1 MTAALPILHNFVVSS
16 SHAGNLDLGHASDT
30 ATGGM
35 MRAISKNG
43 CLADDGM
50 TYMGNVD
57 DILLLEIKATSTI
70 IPML

>member
-1 MTAALPILHNFVVSS
+1 
-16 SHAGNLDLGHASDT
+16 LDLGHASDT